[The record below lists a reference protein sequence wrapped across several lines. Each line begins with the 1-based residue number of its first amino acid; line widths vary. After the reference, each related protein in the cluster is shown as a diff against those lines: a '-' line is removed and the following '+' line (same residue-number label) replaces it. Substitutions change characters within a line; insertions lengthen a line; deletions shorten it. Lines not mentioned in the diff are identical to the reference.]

1 LSYRGQTAHLMG
13 DHAAA
18 LGHYSQALAL
28 SREIKDRRGEAVVL
42 NNLGLL
48 QQARGELD
56 QAEQHFQQALAI
68 NTELNERRAMASNLS
83 NLGALSEKRGR
94 RVEAR
99 GRYEQA
105 LALDKETEARPAIEA
120 DLMTLGRLSEEDN
133 RPEEAMG
140 YYERAYRG
148 YLALRHVPRAL
159 EAGKR
164 LVRAAGAAGRN
175 AEAAAY
181 QAELNALPTKP

>member
-1 LSYRGQTAHLMG
+1 
-13 DHAAA
+13 
-18 LGHYSQALAL
+18 
-28 SREIKDRRGEAVVL
+28 
-42 NNLGLL
+42 
-48 QQARGELD
+48 
-56 QAEQHFQQALAI
+56 
-68 NTELNERRAMASNLS
+68 
-83 NLGALSEKRGR
+83 
-94 RVEAR
+94 
-99 GRYEQA
+99 QA

-120 DLMTLGRLSEEDN
+120 DLLTLGRLSEEDN

-148 YLALRHVPRAL
+148 YLALRHVPGGL

-164 LVRAAGAAGRN
+164 LIRAARVAGRN